1 MKTFLRNHFKQELEG
16 REGTSHC
23 KSGGQ
28 NFAERREDMYR
39 TLTWG
44 KPWHILG
51 SERRLSEV
59 GLELREMQAEGL
71 EGPFSG

>member
-1 MKTFLRNHFKQELEG
+1 
-16 REGTSHC
+16 
-23 KSGGQ
+23 
-28 NFAERREDMYR
+28 MYR